1 MSEFPGGT
9 TPRTPRLRARWQEP
23 PSYRARASLAGGAT
37 PRIPRLRARW
47 PGLPSYRA
55 RASLAG
61 GATPR
66 LPGPG
71 ESPGELVGGT
81 EPAAYVRADLRFL
94 RNELRL
100 VFFRRRNQLLLG
112 VVALFPLLIGI
123 GLKAA
128 APHPQG
134 GGNGTGASA
143 FFNQLAGN
151 GVFLTFT
158 ALTLLLILVLP
169 VAVAVISG
177 DSVAGEAGYGTLRYL
192 LAVPAGRTRLLIVKY
207 LTIVAFAVAA
217 TFAVSVVALLTG
229 VALFPVGPVTL
240 LSGTTV
246 SLAAGLVR
254 VLLVTLY
261 VCAAMA
267 AVGAIGLAV
276 STFTEH
282 AIGAIAAVMI
292 LIVASEVVDQIP
304 QFATIAPYLPTH
316 WWDMFDSLLR
326 VPADTTTLWHALVSF
341 GVYAGL
347 FWLIAWARFTSGDV
361 TS

>member
-1 MSEFPGGT
+1 MSSAELAVPAT
-9 TPRTPRLRARWQEP
+9 DATAEP
-23 PSYRARASLAGGAT
+23 AGGN
-37 PRIPRLRARW
+37 
-47 PGLPSYRA
+47 
-55 RASLAG
+55 
-61 GATPR
+61 
-66 LPGPG
+66 
-71 ESPGELVGGT
+71 
-81 EPAAYVRADLRFL
+81 EPAGYVRGQLRFL

-134 GGNGTGASA
+134 GGGGTGAGA

-207 LTIVAFAVAA
+207 VAIVAFAVAA
-217 TFAVSVVALLTG
+217 TFGVSIVALLAG

-246 SLAAGLVR
+246 SLAAGLLR

-267 AVGAIGLAV
+267 AVGAIGLAI

-282 AIGAIAAVMI
+282 AIGAIAAVLI
-292 LIVASEVVDQIP
+292 LVVASEVIDQIP
-304 QFATIAPYLPTH
+304 QFATVAPYLPTH
-316 WWDMFDSLLR
+316 WWNSFDSLLR
-326 VPADTTTLWHALVSF
+326 TPVDITTTWHGLLSF